1 MAFESAPRLSLP
13 GALSFEKLNWPEGLP
28 ALEAL
33 EKGKPLTLLQGLP
46 GSAKSFFLA
55 WAYEKLAEKKPWVL
69 LTSTREEAD
78 ILQDDLSSWLPQVTL
93 ALCPAWE
100 VLPRDVE
107 EPDAELIG
115 ERQKAFYL
123 LQQNE
128 PGIVIAPLLGALQ
141 NTLPPEQWIE
151 KIIIL
156 KKDGDI
162 PADFKEKL
170 VALGYEAV
178 TQVVASGQFAMR
190 GGILDL
196 ASPGSPSGPV
206 RIELFGDTITS
217 VRPLSLLSQRSSGE
231 LNEVWVFPARELVL
245 EPAIRKKLEKALREK
260 AREESRWAQTALD
273 LFAKTGR
280 FPSWPW
286 HALGAFEKRA
296 NLFDY
301 LPDKCRILLVEP
313 LALERKAEDLQGQL
327 EACGRQA
334 EEEGSDLYPVE
345 DMFGDL
351 KNWRKA
357 LESGRATA
365 LGQLDQLLFGESP
378 KQVVR
383 VPGRGLPPYYGK
395 FATFASELK
404 KWLADGYRVTLWCHN
419 KGEQGRLSE
428 LLREAGFTPK
438 GDPQLSLVLGEIE
451 QSFILDDLKQ
461 VVIPDHDLFRRY
473 RGGRHRRQRA
483 IAGGKP
489 LSSLSELG
497 LGDWAVHVDCGIC
510 LYRGLTPLTIDGVT
524 REYIQLEFAET
535 EKIYLPTDQIAL
547 VQRYIGA
554 EGSPVLSKLGNDQ
567 WNRTKAKVRREIEAI
582 ARELMA
588 LYSTRQTLKKKPVSP
603 DTPWQNEFEDAF
615 LYELTPGQYHAV
627 KDVKKDMESDRPMDR
642 LVCGDVGYGKTEVAM
657 RAAFKAV
664 QDKKQVAVLVPTTIL
679 AQQHFNTFKERMAEY
694 PINIQ
699 MLSRFRSASEVK
711 KTIED
716 AREGRVDIVIGTH
729 RLLGKDIKFAQL
741 GLLIIDEEHRF
752 GVSQKEKLKS
762 LKVDVD
768 VLTLT
773 ATPIPRTLHMSLS
786 GIREISII
794 DTPPQNRLS
803 VSTQVGPMDD
813 KLVAEAIRREMNREG
828 QVFYVHNHVRDIERI
843 ADQLHKLVPEAK
855 LAVAHGQLSEHELE
869 SIMMD
874 FVDREYHVLV
884 CTSIIESGL
893 DMPNVNTLIV
903 ERTDL
908 FGLSQLHQLKGRVG
922 RMNRQ
927 AYAYFFYPRH
937 LTLRE
942 LAQKRL
948 EVLQE
953 FSALGSG
960 MHIAMKDMEIR
971 GAGNVLGTQQ
981 HGTLDSIGFD
991 LYSRMLSQEL
1001 AQMKGEE
1008 TPLEFT
1014 PVLSLGLSAYL
1025 PKDYIPEEAVKI
1037 EFYRRLV
1044 ETKDEAGLKEI
1055 GVELKDRFGEPPVEA
1070 QTLMRIAALRPEVKA
1085 LGIQRLEAQG
1095 GWVFLQ
1101 WHPEMAPA
1109 SAQIEKWMK
1118 QWPPTRIRFSPNDAH
1133 SISFRVSKGEEGPEG
1148 RLASV
1153 QKLLKD
1159 LAPTTGE

>member
-1 MAFESAPRLSLP
+1 MAFEIKNIA
-13 GALSFEKLNWPEGLP
+13 WPQGG
-28 ALEAL
+28 EAL
-33 EKGKPLTLLQGLP
+33 AALQKREGLTLLRGLP
-46 GSAKSFFLA
+46 GSAKGFFLA
-55 WAYEKLAEKKPWVL
+55 FAYANLAEAEPWVI
-69 LTSTREEAD
+69 LTSSREEAD
-78 ILQDDLSSWLPQVTL
+78 ILREDLSSWLPQTRVG
-93 ALCPAWE
+93 LCPAWE

-115 ERQKAFYL
+115 ERQRAFYQL
-123 LQQNE
+123 MQSERGL
-128 PGIVIAPLLGALQ
+128 VIAPLLGALQ
-141 NTLPPEQWIE
+141 NTLAPDEWIE

-162 PADFKEKL
+162 PPDFKEKL
-170 VALGYEAV
+170 LALGYEPV
-178 TQVVASGQFAMR
+178 SQVVEAGQFAMR

-206 RIELFGDTITS
+206 RLELFGDTITS
-217 VRPLSLLSQRSSGE
+217 VRPLNLLSQRSSGE
-231 LNEVWVFPARELVL
+231 MDEVWVFPAKELVL
-245 EPAIRKKLEKALREK
+245 EPDTRKKLERALKEK
-260 AREESRWAQTALD
+260 AREESHWAKTALE
-273 LFAKTGR
+273 LFASTGR

-286 HALGAFEKRA
+286 HALGALEKRA

-301 LPDKCRILLVEP
+301 LPEKCRVILLEP
-313 LALERKAEDLQGQL
+313 LALERKAEELAHQL
-327 EACGRQA
+327 EACARQA
-334 EEEGSDLYPVE
+334 VEEGSDLYPVDE
-345 DMFGDL
+345 MFGDL
-351 KNWRKA
+351 KNWKKA
-357 LESGRATA
+357 LGQGQATA
-365 LGQLDQLLFGESP
+365 LGQLDQLLFGDAPQRSIP
-378 KQVVR
+378 VTA
-383 VPGRGLPPYYGK
+383 RGLPPYYGK
-395 FATFASELK
+395 FATFTSDLK
-404 KWLADGYRVTLWCHN
+404 KWLADGTQVTLWCHN
-419 KGEQGRLSE
+419 KGEQGRLGE
-428 LLREAGFTPK
+428 LLQEAGFTPK
-438 GDPQLSLVLGEIE
+438 GDPKLSLVLGEIE
-451 QSFILDDLKQ
+451 QSFALDEIKRIM
-461 VVIPDHDLFRRY
+461 IPDHDLFRRY

-489 LSSLSELG
+489 LASLSELG

-524 REYIQLEFAET
+524 REYIQLEFADT

-554 EGSPVLSKLGNDQ
+554 EGSPVLSKLGNDT
-567 WNRTKAKVRREIEAI
+567 WSRTKAKVRREIEAV

-588 LYSTRQTLKKKPVSP
+588 LYATRQALKKKPIGA

-615 LYELTPGQYHAV
+615 VYELTPGQYHAV
-627 KDVKKDMESDRPMDR
+627 KDVKRDMESDRPMDR

-679 AQQHFNTFKERMAEY
+679 AQQHYNTFKERMAEY
-694 PINIQ
+694 PIDIQ
-699 MLSRFRSASEVK
+699 MLSRFKKPSEVK

-716 AREGRVDIVIGTH
+716 AREGKTDIVIGTH
-729 RLLGKDIKFAQL
+729 RLLGKDVRFSRL

-752 GVSQKEKLKS
+752 GVSQKEKLKA
-762 LKVDVD
+762 LKTDVD

-803 VSTQVGPMDD
+803 VSSHVGPMDD

-874 FVDREYHVLV
+874 FVDREYDVLV

-953 FSALGSG
+953 FSSLGSG

-991 LYSRMLSQEL
+991 LYSRMLSNEL
-1001 AQMKGEE
+1001 SQMKGEE
-1008 TPLEFT
+1008 TALDFT
-1014 PVLSLGLSAYL
+1014 PILSLGLSAYL

-1044 ETKDEAGLKEI
+1044 ETKDEAGLRDITE
-1055 GVELKDRFGEPPVEA
+1055 ELKDRFGELPPEA
-1070 QTLMRIAALRPEVKA
+1070 VTLMRIAGLRPSVKA
-1085 LGIQRLEAQG
+1085 QGIQRLEAQG

-1101 WHPEMAPA
+1101 WHPELAPA
-1109 SAQIEKWMK
+1109 PERVEKWMK
-1118 QWPPTRIRFSPNDAH
+1118 QWPPARIRFSPNDAH

-1159 LAPTTGE
+1159 LAPA